1 MANSKNWIYL
11 KVRRRYLKMGTFAII
26 MLAVMLLEGCV
37 VSEDIEDTAKDV
49 NTATSSTGEI
59 TVNSI
64 SEEETVSSQVPLSDV
79 THLKVSEFKDYAPFY
94 SISFQKI
101 EGETGNK
108 LLFEG
113 STEEENPQTV
123 VPDNIRVEPEDAIWE
138 LGYWF
143 DGNSNLADTVT
154 LEFWNRGNAGSFMI
168 EIDDLQYK
176 LKMPAAES
184 EMVTLNQLVEPLD
197 ITINYVIKYSKALLF
212 ELEGVEKI
220 EYVFLITDAN
230 GSKVA
235 PTRVAYTPE
244 EDSIQL
250 LYVFETPIENEEW
263 TMNIKDLSS
272 QNEEQ
277 MEYVKCNLTF

>member
-1 MANSKNWIYL
+1 MANSEKWVYL
-11 KVRRRYLKMGTFAII
+11 RVWRRYMKMGCFAII
-26 MLAVMLLEGCV
+26 MLTVMVLGGCA
-37 VSEDIEDTAKDV
+37 VSEDIEDTTKNV
-49 NTATSSTGEI
+49 NTVTSSTSEL
-59 TVNSI
+59 TVDSI
-64 SEEETVSSQVPLSDV
+64 SEDEAASSEMPLSDV
-79 THLKVSEFKDYAPFY
+79 THLKVSEFNDFSPFY

-101 EGETGNK
+101 EGETGNM

-123 VPDNIRVEPEDAIWE
+123 VPNNIRVEPEEAIWE

-143 DGNSNLADTVT
+143 DGDSNLADTVT

-168 EIDDLQYK
+168 EIDDLQYELK
-176 LKMPAAES
+176 LPAAES
-184 EMVTLNQLVEPLD
+184 EMVTLNQIVELLD
-197 ITINYVIKYSKALLF
+197 IKINYAIKYSKALLF

-272 QNEEQ
+272 QDEEQ
-277 MEYVKCNLTF
+277 MEYVECNLTF